1 MYDKTSNAGHN
12 NFVKVSILKS
22 GFSIT
27 IYLDD
32 LQGNNEVSSDFS
44 EMRR

>member
-1 MYDKTSNAGHN
+1 MTKQAMQDTTI
-12 NFVKVSILKS
+12 FVKVSILKS

-32 LQGNNEVSSDFS
+32 LQGNNEVSSDFP

>member
-1 MYDKTSNAGHN
+1 MYDKTSKVMLDTII
-12 NFVKVSILKS
+12 FVKVSILKS
-22 GFSIT
+22 GFSVT

-44 EMRR
+44 